1 MRDRLVGAGS
11 LAFGG
16 LEGETG
22 SSVAHRKLEGTMMHA
37 ICATLVIALALAEM
51 KAIRDWTHQHALI
64 STQQAAAY
72 STLQPIYRISH
83 Q

>member
-1 MRDRLVGAGS
+1 
-11 LAFGG
+11 
-16 LEGETG
+16 
-22 SSVAHRKLEGTMMHA
+22 MHV

-51 KAIRDWTHQHALI
+51 KAMRDWTRQHALI

-72 STLQPIYRISH
+72 STLQPIYRISN